1 MDSDLSEP
9 VNLGSATLV
18 TIDDLVSIVE
28 EIAGITLE
36 RRYKTDAPT
45 GVRGRNSDNT
55 KLRAAIGWEPST
67 TLRDGLDVTY
77 RWVRDQVRAR
87 RALAVS

>member
-1 MDSDLSEP
+1 
-9 VNLGSATLV
+9 V

-55 KLRAAIGWEPST
+55 KLRDAIGWEPNT
-67 TLRDGLDVTY
+67 TLRDGLEVTY

-87 RALAVS
+87 PAVALS